1 MLGVLIFL
9 SGVLISS
16 ATEQLPYVVVK
27 IVAKILNTCN
37 CASIM
42 MKMYGL
48 FI

>member
-9 SGVLISS
+9 SGVLINS
-16 ATEQLPYVVVK
+16 ATGQLPNGVAK

>member
-9 SGVLISS
+9 SGVLISCAS
-16 ATEQLPYVVVK
+16 GQLLNGLVI

-42 MKMYGL
+42 MKMYSL